1 MIEAEDAVRVLDT
14 VAKNLVGVSNN
25 KSNFERLPDTF
36 WGYFAR
42 GHDGKGKFG
51 VIVAYSENGSDV
63 DELIKIYEQW
73 VAKARELG
81 ELLHDPLAKFCY
93 CKILRLLYERR
104 ILYAPPVLRDAVKE
118 LLHAQDET
126 KS

>member
-14 VAKNLVGVSNN
+14 VAKNLMGVSNN

-51 VIVAYSENGSDV
+51 VFVTYSENGSDV
-63 DELIKIYEQW
+63 DELIKMYEQW
-73 VAKARELG
+73 VAKSKAAR
-81 ELLHDPLAKFCY
+81 
-93 CKILRLLYERR
+93 
-104 ILYAPPVLRDAVKE
+104 
-118 LLHAQDET
+118 
-126 KS
+126 

>member
-1 MIEAEDAVRVLDT
+1 MIEADDAVRVLDT

-36 WGYFAR
+36 WGYFAK

-73 VAKARELG
+73 VAKSKGAR
-81 ELLHDPLAKFCY
+81 
-93 CKILRLLYERR
+93 
-104 ILYAPPVLRDAVKE
+104 
-118 LLHAQDET
+118 
-126 KS
+126 